1 MAVHQGPYRGPRRP
15 WGDRPPARGYYNP
28 AYPSGAS
35 SVMNDAFNSP
45 SHFQDGEELITVT
58 IPRHLL
64 NNLPQEHVTMSS
76 NNNAAKTAANNAAAN
91 DTANPT
97 AGAEAQLR
105 QDTVQGID
113 EQIGHAEG
121 ERRTIDER
129 IDDLR
134 QRREALADGQEP
146 KAKGKFARRFAKI
159 AVGTLAVGATV
170 FGGVWA
176 YKRYV
181 AA

>member
-58 IPRHLL
+58 IPRYLL
-64 NNLPQEHVTMSS
+64 NNLLQEHVNMSNA
-76 NNNAAKTAANNAAAN
+76 NNTTKSTAANDAGN
-91 DTANPT
+91 NPS
-97 AGAEAQLR
+97 ADAEAQLR
-105 QDTVQGID
+105 EDTVREIN
-113 EQIGHAEG
+113 EQIGQAEG

-129 IDDLR
+129 IEELR
-134 QRREALADGQEP
+134 QRRDSLNSEKSGR
-146 KAKGKFARRFAKI
+146 KSKFASRFAKI
-159 AVGTLAVGATV
+159 AVGTLAVGAAV
-170 FGGVWA
+170 FGGVVA